1 MPFMA
6 ARPRRRLPPAHSL
19 RPLMPGALN
28 QGRLGACVANALSNA
43 HLYQQARQ
51 SGPPFQPSRLFIY
64 WNARYTEGTTGV
76 DSGCTVRDAIKSAVR
91 EGVCDERLW
100 PYRVTRFD
108 ETPPVE
114 AFRSAQYHQAL
125 RYSRVGQ
132 NDDLKHALVEG
143 FPVLVGIAVYESFE
157 SQEAAKTGDVPMP
170 DPNAERMLGGHCVLL
185 VGYDDRRK
193 KWELQNSWGASW
205 GDDGYFRLPYDYLL
219 NPSLSSDFWDIRLVE
234 VAPEGQ

>member
-1 MPFMA
+1 
-6 ARPRRRLPPAHSL
+6 
-19 RPLMPGALN
+19 MPGALN

-64 WNARYTEGTTGV
+64 WNARATEGTTAV
-76 DSGCTVRDAIKSAVR
+76 DSGCTIRDAVKTVVR

-100 PYRVTRFD
+100 PYRIRRFA

-114 AFRSAQYHQAL
+114 AFRSAQRHQAL

-157 SQEAAKTGDVPMP
+157 SQEVAKTGDVPMP